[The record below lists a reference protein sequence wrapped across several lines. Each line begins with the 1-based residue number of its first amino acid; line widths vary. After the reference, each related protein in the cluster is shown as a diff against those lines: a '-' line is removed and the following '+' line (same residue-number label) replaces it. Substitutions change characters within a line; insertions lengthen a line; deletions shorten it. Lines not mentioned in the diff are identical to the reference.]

1 MALLP
6 PLHPIVMGS
15 QSRNFYLGEHRSHLF
30 DTQDNAGTT
39 VWVDG
44 RVVVYWIQGGAG
56 AVQLHLLESV
66 CSHASR
72 TRIGGSPLDGVAG
85 RRTTLYG
92 SLKSALITRPDIEA

>member
-1 MALLP
+1 
-6 PLHPIVMGS
+6 MGW

-66 CSHASR
+66 CSHARELESEALHSTER
-72 TRIGGSPLDGVAG
+72 LAGVRLSTVLG
-85 RRTTLYG
+85 
-92 SLKSALITRPDIEA
+92 KSALIARPDIEA